1 MGGEMGNMKQKQYK
15 FMKHSGAVKR
25 IKLKYM
31 YIITWKYHQDKP
43 LIFLKAEKNARYSF
57 MPFMKNK

>member
-15 FMKHSGAVKR
+15 LTKHSGAVKK

-31 YIITWKYHQDKP
+31 YIITWKYHQDKL
-43 LIFLKAEKNARYSF
+43 LIFFLKQKRMIGIVACHL
-57 MPFMKNK
+57 